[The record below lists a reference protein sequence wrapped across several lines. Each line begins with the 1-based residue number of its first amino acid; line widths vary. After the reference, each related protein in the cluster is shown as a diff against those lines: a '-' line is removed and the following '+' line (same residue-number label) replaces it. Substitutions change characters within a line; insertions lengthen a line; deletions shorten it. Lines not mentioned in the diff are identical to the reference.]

1 MSSRQPITVLL
12 AHVLVALVACGS
24 NQPPTVSSITLE
36 PANSVVPACTELT
49 VRVQATDP
57 ERAKLTYNYTV
68 VETNDASFTPLNNV
82 FLNPQEGSARFAI
95 SPGPGVNTSLRV
107 RIEINDGPNRIVVLS
122 PSVTVLGGSS
132 RPCGSIEGLVRPSI
146 NFASLQPDDAEL
158 MPFEAIVKF
167 KPAIRGDLR
176 LNTNQPRFV
185 RQVADGAGIVK
196 RETGVQMLNLND
208 APVRADSAAGRTT
221 LEWIQ
226 TLRARP
232 DVAYAEPNLILRA
245 QTVPSDPLYAGSPT
259 PDRAQRWHYEM
270 MNLPAAWDTTAGSSD
285 VTVAVID
292 SGIFWSATDPGK
304 RHPDFDCEVAP
315 FVPKIVPGYDIVDND
330 TDPFDPDPATGFHGT
345 HVAGTVGACG
355 NNAQGGA
362 GVAWNSRILPIR
374 ALSRNQGSI
383 EDVARA
389 IYWAVGAP
397 IPSSFGGKADL
408 PVNPTPAQIINM
420 SLGGRGLPSPTLQA
434 AIDAANARGVV
445 VIVAA
450 GNNGIDASE
459 FLPANQLGVITVGAL
474 GPTRGRAS
482 YSNYGPIVSVMA
494 PGGDQGFRRRTEDGV
509 LSTIGV
515 CPKDDNGF
523 DVPGCG
529 FSVPPTADYGFD
541 QGTSMASPHVAGVV
555 ALMMAAQPNLRNP
568 PDPTRN
574 WARVSAML
582 RDSASLT
589 GLSLCERGCGAGLLD
604 AAKAVQTAQTNP
616 PTGPLITQIND
627 PSGSYGPV
635 NLESTRNAGAFV
647 VKNLG
652 TEVATLN
659 VSASGPGLSA
669 LIAENTLSPDA
680 TQVVRVSL
688 NREAVPQ
695 GQYGGRI
702 TVQYGN
708 NRSLVVPVYYT
719 QGGPALLTDTQN
731 VRIRL
736 YQRDFGCQS
745 NQQRLTFPGLPVGP
759 NGTFRFDGLEV
770 GTYDVIAYRLVSD
783 SPSGTT
789 VTELGRLDDIQVG
802 LTSLQLKDQ
811 NVPFEP
817 VNLMIGPEQPASTR
831 CTPKT

>member
-1 MSSRQPITVLL
+1 M
-12 AHVLVALVACGS
+12 VLVACSG
-24 NQPPTVSSITLE
+24 NQPPTVSSISLE
-36 PANSVVPACTELT
+36 PADSVVPACTELT
-49 VRVQATDP
+49 VRVQANDP

-68 VETNDASFTPLNNV
+68 VNTNDVSFTPLNNV
-82 FLNPQEGSARFAI
+82 FLNPQEASARFAI
-95 SPGPGVNTSLRV
+95 SPGPDVSTSLRV

-122 PSVTVLGGSS
+122 PSVTVLGGSN
-132 RPCGSIEGLVRPSI
+132 RPCGSIEGLVLPSV

-167 KPAIRGDLR
+167 KPVIRGDLR

-185 RQVADGAGIVK
+185 RQVADGAGIVR
-196 RETGVQMLNLND
+196 RESGVQALNLNNT
-208 APVRADSAAGRTT
+208 PVRADSSAGRST
-221 LEWIQ
+221 LEWIE

-232 DVAYAEPNLILRA
+232 DVTYAEPNLILRGQA
-245 QTVPSDPLYAGSPT
+245 VPSDPLYAGNPT

-270 MNLPAAWDTTAGSSD
+270 LNLPTAWDTTAGSSD

-292 SGIFWSATDPGK
+292 SGMFWSNTDPSK

-315 FVPKIVPGYDIVDND
+315 GVPKIVPGFDVVNND
-330 TDPFDPDPATGFHGT
+330 SDPFDPDPATGFHGT

-374 ALSRNQGSI
+374 ALSRNRGSI

-397 IPSSFGGKADL
+397 IPDSFGSKAEL

-420 SLGGRGLPSPTLQA
+420 SLGGRGQPSPTLQA
-434 AIDAANARGVV
+434 AIDAATARGAVV
-445 VIVAA
+445 VAAA

-474 GPTRGRAS
+474 GPSSARAS

-515 CPKDDNGF
+515 CPKDANGF
-523 DVPGCG
+523 DLPGCG
-529 FSVPPTADYGFD
+529 FSLPPTPDYGFD

-555 ALMMAAQPNLRNP
+555 ALMMAAQPTLRNP
-568 PDPTRN
+568 PDPGRN
-574 WARVSAML
+574 WSRVSAML
-582 RDSASLT
+582 RDSANLT

-616 PTGPLITQIND
+616 PTGPFITQVND
-627 PSGSYGPV
+627 PNGSYGPV
-635 NLESTRNAGAFV
+635 NLESTRNTGAFV

-652 TEVATLN
+652 AEAATLN
-659 VSASGPGLSA
+659 VSTSGPGLSA
-669 LIAENTLSPDA
+669 FLAENTLPPDA

-688 NREAVPQ
+688 NRAVLSQ
-695 GQYGGRI
+695 GQYAGRI

-736 YQRDFGCQS
+736 YLRDFSCQS
-745 NQQRLTFPGLPVGP
+745 NQQRLTFPGMSVGP
-759 NGTFRFDGLEV
+759 NGTFRFDGLEP
-770 GTYDVIAYRLVSD
+770 GTYDLIAYRLVSD
-783 SPSGTT
+783 SPTGA
-789 VTELGRLDDIQVG
+789 VVNELGRLDDVQVG
-802 LTSLQLKDQ
+802 LTALQLKGQ

-817 VNLMIGPEQPASTR
+817 VNLMIGAEQPASTR
-831 CTPKT
+831 CTPKS